1 MQRCQ
6 LLTHSPS
13 PNTFKPAV
21 PIVVPGARHL
31 HELVEQRLPASG
43 QHFGD
48 SILSAAG
55 APRQETAG
63 QCDHSGGDEAHS
75 PQPPTALPLRVRVPQ
90 CAAGSGTTITQPSH
104 SHRTAIRRPSFTRCP
119 SSLPPVPALLPP
131 PPPHRRGRHDGAMRS
146 TCRAQAAGL
155 ERREERE
162 RPEPSSAM
170 RQRLVHLDMKGAPP
184 RAAYLAEVRGDGRM
198 ERSTR
203 LGSARAHRPSAA
215 PRQVLPLLRAMGATG
230 LLLEYE
236 DAFPYAAPLEALS
249 APHAYSWT
257 ELTELL
263 GRAAELGLE
272 VVPLVQS
279 FGHMEFALKHEQF
292 AHLREVKMF
301 PNALNPHKEE
311 ARALVRAMI
320 DRVMELHRDLRWFHI
335 GCDEVYYLGE
345 GEESKQWLQQEGN
358 TPEKLCLSHIKAV
371 ASYVA
376 SSYPTVTPIVWD
388 DMLRGISEETLA
400 ESGVPQL
407 VQPMIWDYA
416 ADLDVEGK
424 VLLIEKYRR
433 CGFSKVWF
441 ASAFKGATGVNQ
453 SLTLIGH
460 HLKNNLQWLKV
471 ASSIPADVLQGIA
484 LTGWQRYDHF
494 SVLCELFPVAIPSLA
509 VCLQAL
515 ENGGYSERVKENVEK
530 LLGMSNL
537 ELDTFM
543 STSTGTFP
551 GSNILT
557 LVTEVSFYLKS
568 SVDELLERNRYVT
581 GWFSPYHRKR
591 KIIHPII
598 MHHFQP
604 DAVSLLSK
612 WNTVVQDLQAA
623 MEQVFHKCTI
633 EEWMEENV
641 HPSLEKLQQV
651 VDDLDKAIKAQN

>member
-1 MQRCQ
+1 MR
-6 LLTHSPS
+6 S
-13 PNTFKPAV
+13 
-21 PIVVPGARHL
+21 AR
-31 HELVEQRLPASG
+31 RART
-43 QHFGD
+43 
-48 SILSAAG
+48 AG
-55 APRQETAG
+55 A
-63 QCDHSGGDEAHS
+63 
-75 PQPPTALPLRVRVPQ
+75 
-90 CAAGSGTTITQPSH
+90 
-104 SHRTAIRRPSFTRCP
+104 
-119 SSLPPVPALLPP
+119 
-131 PPPHRRGRHDGAMRS
+131 
-146 TCRAQAAGL
+146 
-155 ERREERE
+155 ERE
-162 RPEPSSAM
+162 RPEASSAM
-170 RQRLVHLDMKGAPP
+170 RQHLVHLDLKGAPP
-184 RAAYLAEVRGDGRM
+184 RAAYLAE
-198 ERSTR
+198 
-203 LGSARAHRPSAA
+203 
-215 PRQVLPLLRAMGATG
+215 VLPLLRAMGATG

-236 DAFPYAAPLEALS
+236 DAFPYPGPLEALR
-249 APHAYSWT
+249 APHAYSRA
-257 ELTELL
+257 ELRELL
-263 GRAAELGLE
+263 GRAAALGLE

-279 FGHMEFALKHEQF
+279 FGHMEFALKHEEF

-320 DRVMELHRDLRWFHI
+320 DRVMELHRGLRWFHI

-345 GEESKQWLQQEGN
+345 GEESKQWLQQQGN
-358 TPEKLCLSHIKAV
+358 TPEKLCLFHIKAV
-371 ASYVA
+371 ASYMA
-376 SSYPTVTPIVWD
+376 SSYPTVTPIMWD

-416 ADLDVEGK
+416 ADLDVESK

-460 HLKNNLQWLKV
+460 HLKNHLQWLKV

-515 ENGGYSERVKENVEK
+515 ENGGYSEKVKENVEK

-551 GSNILT
+551 GSNILS
-557 LVTEVSFYLKS
+557 LVTQVSFYLKS

-612 WNTVVQDLQAA
+612 WNAVVQDLQAA
-623 MEQVFHKCTI
+623 MEQVFHECTV

-641 HPSLEKLQQV
+641 HPSLQKLQQV
-651 VDDLDKAIKAQN
+651 VDDLDEAIKAQN

>member
-1 MQRCQ
+1 MR
-6 LLTHSPS
+6 SG
-13 PNTFKPAV
+13 
-21 PIVVPGARHL
+21 GAAASL
-31 HELVEQRLPASG
+31 EQSRAGGSNRGRSG
-43 QHFGD
+43 G
-48 SILSAAG
+48 
-55 APRQETAG
+55 TAG
-63 QCDHSGGDEAHS
+63 MEAGG
-75 PQPPTALPLRVRVPQ
+75 LRR
-90 CAAGSGTTITQPSH
+90 
-104 SHRTAIRRPSFTRCP
+104 
-119 SSLPPVPALLPP
+119 
-131 PPPHRRGRHDGAMRS
+131 
-146 TCRAQAAGL
+146 
-155 ERREERE
+155 
-162 RPEPSSAM
+162 
-170 RQRLVHLDMKGAPP
+170 RLVHLDLKGAPP
-184 RAAYLAEVRGDGRM
+184 RAPYLG
-198 ERSTR
+198 
-203 LGSARAHRPSAA
+203 
-215 PRQVLPLLRAMGATG
+215 QVLPLLRALGATG

-236 DAFPYAAPLEALS
+236 DTFPYAGPLEPLR
-249 APHAYSWT
+249 APHAYSPA
-257 ELTELL
+257 EV
-263 GRAAELGLE
+263 RAVLSQARAQGLE
-272 VVPLVQS
+272 VVPLVQT
-279 FGHMEFALKHEQF
+279 FGHMEFVLKHKEF
-292 AHLREVKMF
+292 AHLREVKVF

-311 ARALVRAMI
+311 SRALVKAMI
-320 DRVMELHRDLRWFHI
+320 DQVMALHEDLKWFHI

-345 GEESKQWLQQEGN
+345 GEESKQWLQQQDN

-371 ASYVA
+371 ASCVA
-376 SSYPTVTPIVWD
+376 SSYPAVTPIVWD
-388 DMLRGISEETLA
+388 DMLRGMSEETLA

-424 VLLIEKYRR
+424 VQLIEKYRR

-460 HLKNNLQWLKV
+460 HLKNHLQWLKV
-471 ASSIPADVLQGIA
+471 ASSSPADVLEGIA

-494 SVLCELFPVAIPSLA
+494 SVLCELLPVAIPSLA

-515 ENGGYSERVKENVEK
+515 KNGGYSEKIKENVEK

-537 ELDTFM
+537 ETDTFM
-543 STSTGTFP
+543 STSLGTFP

-557 LVTEVSFYLKS
+557 LVTQVSFYLKS

-612 WNTVVQDLQAA
+612 WNAVVQDLQAA
-623 MEQVFHKCTI
+623 MEQVFHKCTV

-641 HPSLEKLQQV
+641 HPSLQKLQQV